1 MKLFVTRHGETTMNA
16 AGLISG
22 RTNVELTEK
31 GVSQAIETGEKL
43 RECGIRRIICSPMR
57 RAQHTARLIAE
68 QIGFDPAWIETDDR
82 LIEQDYGIFEGQV
95 WNMDFQENKGQFAKC
110 YPGGESQM
118 KVAGRIYPLLDEL
131 KAAGGPPTLL
141 VCHGGVIRVLR
152 TYFEDMTNEEFTAFA
167 MQNCAV
173 LEYDL

>member
-22 RTNVELTEK
+22 RTDVPLTEK
-31 GVSQAIETGEKL
+31 GVRQAIETGNNL
-43 RECGIRRIICSPMR
+43 QGRGIRRIIASPLT
-57 RAQHTARLIAE
+57 RAQHTAKLIAE
-68 QIGFDPAWIETDDR
+68 QIGFDPDWIETDDR

-95 WNMDFQENKGQFAKC
+95 WNLDFQENKGQFAKC

-118 KVAGRIYPLLDEL
+118 KVAGRLYPLLDEL
-131 KAAGGPPTLL
+131 KAHGGAPTLL
-141 VCHGGVIRVLR
+141 VCHGGIIRVLR
-152 TYFEDMTNEEFTAFA
+152 TYFEDMTNEEFTSFA
-167 MQNCAV
+167 MENCAV